1 MRDWMDHDNVL
12 EVEQDIMHIDGTN
25 GFWLDEAI
33 FIDTSIG
40 FAAEARRH
48 HRKIQN
54 LVYAEELM

>member
-1 MRDWMDHDNVL
+1 MFLKLSKTSCV
-12 EVEQDIMHIDGTN
+12 DGTN

-40 FAAEARRH
+40 FAEEARRH
-48 HRKIQN
+48 YRKIQN